1 MVRRVRLR
9 PAPRPSRSG
18 SGVQVVQHVGCSTW
32 STDAP
37 TPGRGVRVA
46 AGITRYGYAWTARRF
61 DGVAVPAG
69 AVVRVRSPI
78 AVVDAEE

>member
-1 MVRRVRLR
+1 
-9 PAPRPSRSG
+9 
-18 SGVQVVQHVGCSTW
+18 
-32 STDAP
+32 
-37 TPGRGVRVA
+37 VA